1 MSPCGGWLG
10 PAEAGRRYR
19 ARAPSSTG
27 GLCGLFDR
35 GVLPTGRPKPGPSW
49 YKMVR
54 WRDLQKLEGDV
65 ADVLHAKGSAVA
77 AEHFREVVA
86 QQLERH
92 ADVPLPF

>member
-1 MSPCGGWLG
+1 
-10 PAEAGRRYR
+10 
-19 ARAPSSTG
+19 
-27 GLCGLFDR
+27 
-35 GVLPTGRPKPGPSW
+35 
-49 YKMVR
+49 MVR

-92 ADVPLPF
+92 ADVPLPFRIVQYFDCFRVDHSGLMWSLFDSWSFIWSFFF